1 MLTKTFGHTWKH
13 HNKSFGLVKAPKV
26 KVTSFDMGANDRYKK
41 ARAKKRRY
49 YYGKPK
55 SNDVEEDLDASESQ
69 NVSKSTVNS
78 LGSGARGIFLCSSKL
93 NCNQCY

>member
-1 MLTKTFGHTWKH
+1 
-13 HNKSFGLVKAPKV
+13 
-26 KVTSFDMGANDRYKK
+26 MGANDRYKK

-49 YYGKPK
+49 YYGKTK

-78 LGSGARGIFLCSSKL
+78 LAAEPEVSSLCSSKL